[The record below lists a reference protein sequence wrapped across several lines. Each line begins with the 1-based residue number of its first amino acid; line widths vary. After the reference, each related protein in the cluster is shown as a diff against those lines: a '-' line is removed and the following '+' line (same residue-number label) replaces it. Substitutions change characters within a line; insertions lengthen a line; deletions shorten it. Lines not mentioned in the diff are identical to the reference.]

1 MPHSG
6 EFEFMMMESEW
17 NVDSVESNKYFP
29 FNSPFMSI
37 AIVENIKQ
45 VKKKSKIRSKKPE
58 FLSASAK

>member
-6 EFEFMMMESEW
+6 EFEFMMIESEW

-37 AIVENIKQ
+37 IIVENIKQ
-45 VKKKSKIRSKKPE
+45 LKKKE
-58 FLSASAK
+58 QN

>member
-17 NVDSVESNKYFP
+17 NVDSVKSNKYFP

-37 AIVENIKQ
+37 VIVENIKQ
-45 VKKKSKIRSKKPE
+45 VKNKQQKTKIR
-58 FLSASAK
+58 